1 MKSLL
6 VYFIK
11 LKTLH
16 LELRLNNQPVDPP
29 DDVAMNGF
37 TNDSAILL
45 QSLDF
50 LRFEIKAEFDP
61 NLEEDDE
68 DRGWP
73 GCNILKPQ
81 RTRDLVFDKAHLVT
95 LEFTFLSS
103 TFSLRRGL

>member
-50 LRFEIKAEFDP
+50 LRFEIKAEFNP

-81 RTRDLVFDKAHLVT
+81 RTRD
-95 LEFTFLSS
+95 
-103 TFSLRRGL
+103 